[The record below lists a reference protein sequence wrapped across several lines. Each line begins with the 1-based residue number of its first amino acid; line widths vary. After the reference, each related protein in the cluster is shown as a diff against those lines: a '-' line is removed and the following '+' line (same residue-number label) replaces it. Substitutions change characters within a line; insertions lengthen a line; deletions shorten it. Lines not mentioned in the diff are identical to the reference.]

1 MIDRFQNLVMIG
13 FHKYAEFATALGK
26 SYLGT
31 QLIINGRIVGARSKK
46 HCYVDPATYKAVFGK
61 RPFGSIPE
69 YFDKKR
75 NTLNGPDLS
84 KSIDSSV
91 KCPKCKSSMNP
102 GKEEDN
108 YKYICSR
115 CRNKY

>member
-1 MIDRFQNLVMIG
+1 MIDRFEGLVMIG
-13 FHKYAEFATALGK
+13 FRKYAEFATALGK

-31 QLIINGRIVGARSKK
+31 QLIINGKTVGARSKK

-61 RPFGSIPE
+61 RPFGALPE
-69 YFDKKR
+69 YFDMKCK
-75 NTLNGPDLS
+75 TTKEPDLF
-84 KSIDSSV
+84 KASSV
-91 KCPKCKSSMNP
+91 KCPKCRSLMNS
-102 GKEEDN
+102 GKEQDN